1 MSLSANKFWSGL
13 LKSYYLPRAST
24 YFSYLSRSLEE
35 KDDFPLEKWRK
46 DWISYSNKWQA
57 GTEVYS
63 VKAVGDALAISKSLA
78 AKYLS

>member
-1 MSLSANKFWSGL
+1 MPLSANKFWSGL

-35 KDDFPLEKWRK
+35 RDIFPLEKWRK